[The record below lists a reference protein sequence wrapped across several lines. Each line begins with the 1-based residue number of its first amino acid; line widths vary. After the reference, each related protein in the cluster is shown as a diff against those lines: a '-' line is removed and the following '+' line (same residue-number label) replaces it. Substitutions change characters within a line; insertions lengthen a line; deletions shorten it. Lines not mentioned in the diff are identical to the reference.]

1 MADAGDMA
9 TVVHAPVSNIAPT
22 SAVGTLAPVA
32 PWVLESLLMLI
43 ATIVSVAAFSVGYQV
58 G

>member
-1 MADAGDMA
+1 MA
-9 TVVHAPVSNIAPT
+9 TVVHAPVSNIVPT
-22 SAVGTLAPVA
+22 SAVRTVAPVA

-43 ATIVSVAAFSVGYQV
+43 ATIVSVAAFAAGYQI

>member
-1 MADAGDMA
+1 MVDAGQMA
-9 TVVHAPVSNIAPT
+9 TAVRVPVSNIVPT

>member
-1 MADAGDMA
+1 MA

-43 ATIVSVAAFSVGYQV
+43 ATIVSVAAFTVGYQV